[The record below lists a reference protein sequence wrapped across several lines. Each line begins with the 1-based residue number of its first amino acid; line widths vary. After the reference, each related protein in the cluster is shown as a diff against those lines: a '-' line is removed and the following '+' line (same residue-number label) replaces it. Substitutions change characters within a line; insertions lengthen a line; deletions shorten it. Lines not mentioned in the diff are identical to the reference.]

1 MFQLIFLLISLFSF
15 QSNQASLE
23 LRIENAKN
31 DQGLVRVLVFNQAE
45 GFPDKAD
52 KAVRMANLSIKNK
65 IAVITFDDLPPGNYA
80 IAVFHDSSKSGKI
93 RTNLVGFPLDRY
105 GFSNNATGIMG
116 PPSFEKAAFPITT
129 GKNSITISMR

>member
-1 MFQLIFLLISLFSF
+1 MFQTLFLLISLFTF
-15 QSNQASLE
+15 QSNTASLE

-31 DQGLVRVLVFNQAE
+31 DQGLVRVLVFNEAA
-45 GFPDKAD
+45 GFPDKPD
-52 KAVRMANLSIKNK
+52 KAIRMANLSIKNK
-65 IAVITFDDLPPGNYA
+65 VAMITFDDLAPGNYA
-80 IAVFHDSSKSGKI
+80 IAVFHDSTKSGKI

>member
-1 MFQLIFLLISLFSF
+1 MLQLIFLLISLFSF

-31 DQGLVRVLVFNQAE
+31 DQGLVRVLVFNQAD

-52 KAVRMANLSIKNK
+52 KAIRMANLPIKNK
-65 IAVITFDDLPPGNYA
+65 VAKVTFDDLPPGNYA